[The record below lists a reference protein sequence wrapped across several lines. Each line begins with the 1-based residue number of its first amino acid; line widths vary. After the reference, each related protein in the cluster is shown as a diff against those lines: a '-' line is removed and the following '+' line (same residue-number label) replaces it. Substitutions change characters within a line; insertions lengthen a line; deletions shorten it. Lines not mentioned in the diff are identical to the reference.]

1 MTGPIISY
9 MSQAS
14 RVLHQI
20 HRRKRIYIRN
30 EPFPHPDRTKRIV
43 DTLAYVVGI
52 LSPLASLP
60 QLFEVWVNMNVAGT
74 SIFTW
79 IGFFFIAVVMATY
92 GIVHRGKNLI
102 IMYVSLAIIDFLI
115 VIGILVYS

>member
-1 MTGPIISY
+1 
-9 MSQAS
+9 MSNAS

-20 HRRKRIYIRN
+20 HRRKRIHIRN
-30 EPFPHPDRTKRIV
+30 EPYPHPDKTKRIV
-43 DTLAYVVGI
+43 DTFAYIVGI

-60 QLFEVWVNMNVAGT
+60 QLIEVWINMNVAGT

-79 IGFFFIAVVMATY
+79 IGFFFIAIVMATY

-102 IMYVSLAIIDFLI
+102 IMYTSLAIIDFLI
-115 VIGILVYS
+115 VVGIIIHS